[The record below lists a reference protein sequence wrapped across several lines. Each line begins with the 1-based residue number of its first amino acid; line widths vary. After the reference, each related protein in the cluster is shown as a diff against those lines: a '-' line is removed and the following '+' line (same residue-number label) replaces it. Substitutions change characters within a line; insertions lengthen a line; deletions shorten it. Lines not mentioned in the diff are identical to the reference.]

1 MINVLEEKGSFT
13 VEATYICMFILAITL
28 YIVSSVIRIHDVM
41 KENRDVEKERF
52 KIEVF
57 K

>member
-13 VEATYICMFILAITL
+13 VEATYICIFIMVITL
-28 YIVSSVIRIHDVM
+28 YIVSFVIRIHDVL
-41 KENRDVEKERF
+41 KENIDVEKERF